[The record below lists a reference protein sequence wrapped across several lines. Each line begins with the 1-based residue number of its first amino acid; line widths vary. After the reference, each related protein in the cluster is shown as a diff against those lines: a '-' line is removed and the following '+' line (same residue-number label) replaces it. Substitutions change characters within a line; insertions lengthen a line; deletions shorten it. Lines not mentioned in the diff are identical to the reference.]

1 VQTSSDRILTT
12 HAGSL
17 PRPEELT
24 ALHVRRAAGEAIGE
38 AEFDTA
44 VEEAT
49 RDVIAAQLE
58 AGLDIVNNGE
68 AGRESFFTYVQHR
81 MTGFGEASN
90 RPIMADLTRY
100 PGYLKQ
106 LAERSAGT
114 ESINLLTAP
123 KAVGEVR
130 YAGSPAIEAE
140 CAQLQR
146 LLEPHRGRF
155 GEAFV
160 SSPSPGIVAAA
171 MENAYYDDLESY
183 VAALAAAL
191 RTEYQVIVQAGF
203 VLQIDAP
210 DLAMERHTLFQDK
223 PLSDFLDFVRVVVA
237 AINDALGGLAR
248 ERVRLH
254 VCWGNYEAAHD
265 LDVPLADIWPEISR
279 VRSTRD
285 RSRAT
290 HCSYRA
296 SSTRP
301 PTTSSTRRR
310 SRTASSSPHGPS
322 GTRARS
328 SPAPTAA
335 SRRRPASSRSLRTS
349 RGPSCGP
356 SRRGRRSRR
365 SDCSADGGERQR
377 HPARWRAC
385 PRRSGSR
392 LGGTSGQFFLRR
404 LGKDTPILT
413 RDVVQALREQGVV
426 EQKSPTSKQALRSIQ
441 EAFNT
446 WRDESGRSLCEIS
459 RSLSC
464 SVGD

>member
-279 VRSTRD
+279 VHAGGFLLSMANPRHAHEYHLFDKGSLPRD
-285 RSRAT
+285 ALLVPGVVDTTTNYVEHPEAVADRIELAARAVGDQ
-290 HCSYRA
+290 RQIIA
-296 SSTRP
+296 
-301 PTTSSTRRR
+301 
-310 SRTASSSPHGPS
+310 
-322 GTRARS
+322 GTDCGFE
-328 SPAPTAA
+328 TAA
-335 SRRRPASSRSLRTS
+335 GFVSVAPDIAWAKLRALSEGAALASK
-349 RGPSCGP
+349 
-356 SRRGRRSRR
+356 
-365 SDCSADGGERQR
+365 
-377 HPARWRAC
+377 
-385 PRRSGSR
+385 R
-392 LGGTSGQFFLRR
+392 L
-404 LGKDTPILT
+404 LG
-413 RDVVQALREQGVV
+413 
-426 EQKSPTSKQALRSIQ
+426 
-441 EAFNT
+441 
-446 WRDESGRSLCEIS
+446 
-459 RSLSC
+459 
-464 SVGD
+464 